1 MKTWAV
7 SQRVH
12 MDHDRM
18 VELRDACLLVTKSPS
33 VPLTRLQLRQCLE
46 KTGVSFAP
54 DGEIILDL
62 FTMWDVNHLDQ
73 VPQVP
78 FLLSLCPLACQ
89 PEETLRSFLRFV
101 LEFQDVEKTGFIVEK
116 DLIQVLESKC
126 KSLVMITTY
135 HFFILT
141 RLLHLVPA
149 VNTTVSLLG
158 DSPLSKKRIY
168 NVTYEVVGSTALIG
182 KESAGEKMSLNDVVN
197 VLAFDPSIRKCL
209 SQDRTK
215 RRVTFC
221 PELQDETEDRDASTS
236 SLRLDSSSTEEEM
249 TPREMIAHEPPSDSL
264 RERANSDETWEAEHP
279 GYPRFT
285 ETDETVSSDTPKPNL
300 LDIEAQCIL
309 GMGVVCLPMLLVL

>member
-1 MKTWAV
+1 MGNTVGKSEMKTWAV

-116 DLIQVLESKC
+116 DLIQVLE
-126 KSLVMITTY
+126 T
-135 HFFILT
+135 
-141 RLLHLVPA
+141 